1 MLTGFFGAVA
11 GLVAVVGIYGMVAY
25 AVERRRRELGV
36 RAAMG
41 ASGGQLVGM
50 VMRQAGTLLAV
61 GLALGAVL
69 GWLGA
74 RTVRTMLFEIQPN
87 DPWILGG
94 GAAILAIS
102 AIVASYV
109 PARRAARVD
118 PIEVL
123 RRE

>member
-1 MLTGFFGAVA
+1 
-11 GLVAVVGIYGMVAY
+11 
-25 AVERRRRELGV
+25 LGV
-36 RAAMG
+36 RVALGAAG
-41 ASGGQLVGM
+41 RQLVGM
-50 VMRQAGTLLAV
+50 VMRQAGLLLAL
-61 GLALGAVL
+61 GLAAGAVL

-74 RTVRTMLFEIQPN
+74 RWVRTMLFEIQPS

-123 RRE
+123 RQD

>member
-1 MLTGFFGAVA
+1 
-11 GLVAVVGIYGMVAY
+11 
-25 AVERRRRELGV
+25 
-36 RAAMG
+36 
-41 ASGGQLVGM
+41 
-50 VMRQAGTLLAV
+50 
-61 GLALGAVL
+61 VL

-74 RTVRTMLFEIQPN
+74 RTVRTMLFEIQPD

-123 RRE
+123 RQE